1 MGLVMYD
8 RKYTLFFQG
17 VNVYFMCNIADLMD
31 TIVTGDDWHWLSP
44 IDVNLKFIF

>member
-17 VNVYFMCNIADLMD
+17 DNVYYMCNIADLMD
-31 TIVTGDDWHWLSP
+31 MIVMMISTGDDWH
-44 IDVNLKFIF
+44 